1 MQMEREALAGLRRE
15 QGDEAVGLVEAALS
29 ALTGEDG
36 LEAITA
42 LRLCEFLWDTLP
54 TTWLVD
60 DPERVTTALG
70 RFFTLV
76 GLDRYAGICTSATTG
91 DLLVAY
97 ATEGTDAGRDAYR
110 AALHETG
117 LIPPDTGVL
126 AWGDFSGAEESAA
139 HHAASAAIELAI
151 ASGDLRVGARGWE
164 KRRAA
169 VVERHLTA
177 LRPGGSWLE
186 RVHAERLATWTRPR
200 NRRRAELC
208 RAVVSQ
214 LREPVIAVPGAFT
227 LLRWLLDKAADG
239 LPLTDRHYI
248 VPRLV
253 TEAVDLFGWRELLAG
268 TLTREF
274 DVFPLQSIRELAT
287 REMKAVRRTGKQ
299 LVLTPLGRRMLADE
313 TLLWNTAVSAVI
325 GQGHAF
331 TVTAREVMLMLLT
344 VHGPMDAEDLERDTV
359 EVLGQEWDTSGGLAQ
374 SVREELAVMRHRLWA
389 LDCHHPARSFDAP
402 FALTSQGAAAV
413 RAALRAHA
421 LRPRH
426 TPGLD

>member
-29 ALTGEDG
+29 SLTGEDG

-42 LRLCEFLWDTLP
+42 LRLCEFLWHTLP
-54 TTWLVD
+54 NKWFID
-60 DPERVTTALG
+60 DPQRVTTALG

-76 GLDRYAGICTSATTG
+76 GLERYAEICTSTTTK
-91 DLLVAY
+91 DLLAAY
-97 ATEGTDAGRDAYR
+97 ATEGTDPGRDAYHAVLR
-110 AALHETG
+110 ETG

-126 AWGDFSGAEESAA
+126 AWGVFSGTEENAAYHAGSA
-139 HHAASAAIELAI
+139 SIELAI
-151 ASGDLRVGARGWE
+151 ASGDLQVGARGW
-164 KRRAA
+164 KKVRAA
-169 VVERHLTA
+169 VVERQLTA
-177 LRPGGSWLE
+177 PWPGGSWLE
-186 RVHAERLATWTRPR
+186 RVHAERLEAWTRPR

-208 RAVVSQ
+208 RAAAPQ
-214 LREPVIAVPGAFT
+214 LREPVVPLPGAFL

-239 LPLTDRHYI
+239 LPLTDRHHI

-253 TEAVDLFGWRELLAG
+253 TEAVDLFGWRELLVG

-299 LVLTPLGRRMLADE
+299 LVLTPLGRRMLTDE
-313 TLLWNTAVSAVI
+313 TLLWNTAATAVV
-325 GQGHAF
+325 GQGHTFAVA
-331 TVTAREVMLMLLT
+331 TREVMLMLLT
-344 VHGPMDAEDLERDTV
+344 VHGPMSTEDLERNTV
-359 EVLGQEWDTSGGLAQ
+359 EILDEEWNIPGGLAQ
-374 SVREELAVMRHRLWA
+374 PVRKERAAMRHRLWA
-389 LDCHHPARSFDAP
+389 LDCHHPTRTLSTL
-402 FALTSQGAAAV
+402 FALTPQGTAAA

-426 TPGLD
+426 TLGLG